1 MTRPLRFGLVGTGY
15 WARSTHAPALAA
27 SAADGIEFTSVWGR
41 NATAVADLAARHQ
54 ATPYQDFD
62 AFLASVD
69 AVDFAVPPDV
79 QAPLATRAARAGK
92 HLLLEKPIALSGP
105 EADELAAA
113 VSQAQ
118 VASVVF
124 FTARFQADVRAWL
137 AEVTATGGWAGG
149 QAIWLGTA
157 LQPDSP
163 FNTPWR
169 RVKGGLWDLAPH
181 VISLLW
187 ASLGPVS
194 AVTAEAGPAD
204 VTHLILHHTSGASAA
219 VTVTLSAPESAAVA
233 RLELWGAA
241 GRSAAPLE
249 TDQPTDAAA
258 HRGGRTGRQRA
269 DRAARPP
276 MRRPVRPGRRPGPG
290 RRPAPARRAPRPG
303 RASRPPIA
311 SARPRTPGRPPSR
324 PARPAPR

>member
-1 MTRPLRFGLVGTGY
+1 MRFGLAGTGH
-15 WARSTHAPALAA
+15 WARSAHAPALAA
-27 SAADGIEFTSVWGR
+27 DVADGIEFSSVWGR
-41 NATAVADLAARHQ
+41 NEAATADLAAAYH
-54 ATPYQDFD
+54 ATAYQDFGC
-62 AFLASVD
+62 FLDSVD

-105 EADELAAA
+105 DADELAAA
-113 VSQAQ
+113 VSQAG
-118 VASVVF
+118 VASMVF

-137 AEVTATGGWAGG
+137 AEVNAQGGWAGG

-169 RVKGGLWDLAPH
+169 RIRGGLWDLAPH

-187 ASLGPVS
+187 ASLGPVT

-204 VTHLILHHTSGASAA
+204 VTHLILHHAGGASAA
-219 VTVTLSAPESAAVA
+219 VTVTLSAPESAAVS
-233 RLELWGAA
+233 RLELWGPA

-249 TDQPTDAAA
+249 TGQPIGPLRTALAELAASA
-258 HRGGRTGRQRA
+258 KTGTLSHPCDVQF
-269 DRAARPP
+269 
-276 MRRPVRPGRRPGPG
+276 
-290 RRPAPARRAPRPG
+290 G
-303 RASRPPIA
+303 RAVGHVLADAQRQLDSR
-311 SARPRTPGRPPSR
+311 RGQPGRPQEQGWND
-324 PARPAPR
+324 A